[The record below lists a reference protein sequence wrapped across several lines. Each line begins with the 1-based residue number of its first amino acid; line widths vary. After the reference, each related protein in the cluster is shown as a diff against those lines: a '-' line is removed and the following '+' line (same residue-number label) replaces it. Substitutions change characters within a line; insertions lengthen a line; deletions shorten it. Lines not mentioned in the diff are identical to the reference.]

1 MPRTAEAMRKAIL
14 RGHQSE
20 DEREKN
26 GENWVLAVG
35 MGEPWHCPISPK
47 FLFYEIINIP
57 YSSNSFLLGLLFL
70 VAKSTLEMDTYR
82 L

>member
-1 MPRTAEAMRKAIL
+1 MRKAIL

-35 MGEPWHCPISPK
+35 MGEPWRCPISPQ